1 MRPRPPQGPWRLLG
15 DPGAVRAFVLPG
27 AVPWLEGLLK
37 GGGEIHPWAGSH
49 PARRALGGRGE
60 TWSVPAP
67 DGGDGRWVVRRYYR
81 GGLAAGWLGD
91 RYLAL
96 GEPRP
101 FAEGRASQEA
111 RRRGIPTPK
120 VVAGAVYPEGI
131 FYRADLVTEEIP
143 HATDLASLLAS
154 PPGSVGADEA
164 LAAAGAL
171 VRRLE
176 LEGIFHPD
184 VHAGNVVIQAL
195 GGGSQAHL
203 VDLDRCC
210 VRSLGVPAPAFPMR
224 RRLERSLRKL
234 ERRLGVPLAPSAWH
248 ALRTGFESP

>member
-1 MRPRPPQGPWRLLG
+1 MRPSPLEGAWRVLG
-15 DPGAVRAFVLPG
+15 DPGSVRAFALPG

-37 GGGEIHPWAGSH
+37 GGGEIHSWAGSH

-67 DGGDGRWVVRRYYR
+67 DGGDERWVVRHYYR

-91 RYLAL
+91 RYLTL

-101 FAEGRASQEA
+101 FAEARASREA
-111 RRRGIPTPK
+111 RRRGIPTPE
-120 VVAGAVYPEGI
+120 VVAGAVYRDGI

-143 HATDLASLLAS
+143 EATDLANLLTLH
-154 PPGSVGADEA
+154 PGSVGENEA
-164 LAAAGAL
+164 LAAAGGL

-176 LEGIFHPD
+176 VEGIFHPD
-184 VHAGNVVIQAL
+184 VHAGNVVIQAM

-234 ERRLGVPLAPSAWH
+234 ERRRGVPLPPSAWD
-248 ALRTGFESP
+248 ALRMGFEAP